1 MDNKTIAFARDN
13 AQLSSL
19 LMGHIVLPDKEGVLL
34 RNCRVIRQFHG
45 IQTPVNSPG
54 EYYRSEF

>member
-1 MDNKTIAFARDN
+1 MHLTKHDHMDNKTIAFARDN

-45 IQTPVNSPG
+45 I
-54 EYYRSEF
+54 